1 MTPGSAKTLAHR
13 YFPDFLEQRAEIEVW
28 DTWYRGTDQHE
39 TLYIP
44 RHYSKNDEYDD
55 LMERSPTPWLA
66 LGITSLAQTC
76 YVDGV
81 RRKGTND
88 LLDSWEVWQQNRWD
102 SRQNALYRGIMAH
115 GLAFN
120 LVLPGTL
127 PLTNEKTA
135 VWRGLS
141 AKSTAAWYEYP
152 DDEWA
157 KFGLHAEETFVDDQP
172 GWNVE
177 LYDGDATYRLTC
189 KGNGERIEDW
199 DGGASDD
206 HDLGVCPLVR
216 YTNMTDLDGRHTGEI
231 EPFIPLAK
239 RIDQT
244 LFDRLIVQRFGAWKV
259 RFITGLQRPANM
271 SETQYQTEL
280 LKMKINDFLV
290 ATSPDTKFGALEETS
305 LDGFIKARDADVRD
319 LSAVLQVPPYMFLGL
334 SANMQAESLAAAR
347 SALMA
352 KSQERRTGWG
362 EDHEQSFRLSAKIR
376 GNTAE
381 MRAYDLEVKWRDTEV
396 RPLSQAADA
405 LGKLAGQVG
414 VPLEILWGMIP
425 NWTDSDVER
434 AKTLVNTQ
442 GFDQLLA
449 QLDQQIQGA
458 GGQNPL
464 ASPTGIGGQ
473 IRTVP

>member
-1 MTPGSAKTLAHR
+1 MAAMTPGSAKRLAHR
-13 YFPDFLEQRAEIEVW
+13 YFPDFREQREQVLVW
-28 DTWYRGTDQHE
+28 DTWYRGQDQHE

-81 RRKGTND
+81 RRKGSTD
-88 LLDSWEVWQQNRWD
+88 MLDSWSVWQQNRWD
-102 SRQNALYRGIMAH
+102 SRQNALYRGAMAH
-115 GLAFN
+115 GVAFN
-120 LVLPGTL
+120 LILPGRI

-135 VWRGLS
+135 VWRGMS
-141 AKSTAAWYEYP
+141 AKTTAAWYEYP

-157 KFGLHAEETFVDDQP
+157 QFGMHAEEDFDADGQP
-172 GWNVE
+172 GWTVE
-177 LYDGDATYRLTC
+177 LYDADATYRFVVT
-189 KGNGERIEDW
+189 GEGMNLDDW
-199 DGGASDD
+199 EPVTVEP
-206 HDLGVCPLVR
+206 HDLGVTPLVR

-271 SETQYQTEL
+271 SETQYQTDL
-280 LKMKINDFLV
+280 MKMKINDFLV
-290 ATSPDTKFGALEETS
+290 ATSSETKFGTLDETQ

-319 LSAVLQVPPYMFLGL
+319 LAAVIQVPPYMFLGL

-352 KSQERRTGWG
+352 KSQERRTNWG
-362 EDHEQSFRLSAKIR
+362 EGHEQSFRLSAKIR
-376 GNTAE
+376 GNSSD
-381 MRAYDLEVKWRDTEV
+381 MRAYDLEVRWRDTEV

-414 VPLEILWGMIP
+414 VPLEILWSMIP

-434 AKTLVNTQ
+434 AKALVSTQ
-442 GFDQLLA
+442 GIDQLLA
-449 QLDQQIQGA
+449 ALDGQIQGQ
-458 GGQNPL
+458 GGGNNPL
-464 ASPTGIGGQ
+464 IQ
-473 IRTVP
+473 RVP